1 MKVIFFCSAGKA
13 DAVRASMPF
22 HLGVNGAMENGDE
35 VSFVLGG
42 DSADILVG
50 DGAEAVEGLGLP
62 PLRELLAKVK
72 DNSLPVY
79 V

>member
-22 HLGVNGAMENGDE
+22 HLGVNGAVENGDE
-35 VSFVLGG
+35 VAFILGG

-50 DGAEAVEGLGLP
+50 EAAEAVEGLGLP
-62 PLRELLAKVK
+62 PLRELLEKVK
-72 DNSLPVY
+72 KHSLAVY